1 MDMDKT
7 PDRLNREHQEET
19 AMEFAAPY
27 PLVEEQRSHALR
39 LRKMKTNAR
48 LIALVSLLFSLL
60 SLLFAHFIL
69 GTAGILIGFAALRK
83 GEITAGSWG
92 IGIGAF
98 SLIIGVLM

>member
-7 PDRLNREHQEET
+7 PERLNREHQEET
-19 AMEFAAPY
+19 AIEFAAPY
-27 PLVEEQRSHALR
+27 SLVEQQRMHALR

-48 LIALVSLLFSLL
+48 LIVMVSLLFSLL

-69 GTAGILIGFAALRK
+69 GAAGILAGFVALRK

-98 SLIIGVLM
+98 SLIAGVLM